1 MKTTPTARQLALA
14 ALVVLLSAL
23 LSGCVT
29 SKTHEALMR
38 DHEAKRG
45 ALTKCEGALEACEA
59 TVGTLERDKA
69 AALRDVAALK
79 ESNQDMARALAV
91 LREREAASERRM
103 GQFKDLLARF
113 KPLID
118 AGKLRV
124 KMVAGRMVVE
134 LPSDVLF
141 SSGTAKLGKDGRQAI
156 EEVTAVLVS
165 VPDKAYQVEGHTDDV
180 PIKKEEFPSNWELAA
195 ARALTVVHTMLDAG
209 MPPGRISAASYSEH
223 RPAGPNDTPEGR
235 QANRRIEIVVQPDLS
250 GLPGFEELNKLG
262 E

>member
-1 MKTTPTARQLALA
+1 MTTPTTRRLVLA
-14 ALVVLLSAL
+14 AMGAFMTAL

-29 SKTHEALMR
+29 SKTHEALLR
-38 DHEAKRG
+38 DHEQTKG
-45 ALTKCEGALEACEA
+45 ALSDCEGALAGCRG

-69 AALRDVAALK
+69 SALSDVAALK
-79 ESNQDMARALAV
+79 ESNQDMARALET
-91 LREREAASERRM
+91 LRAREAESKRRM
-103 GQFKDLLARF
+103 DQFKDLLARF

-141 SSGTAKLGKDGRQAI
+141 KSGTAHLGKDGKAAI

-180 PIKKEEFPSNWELAA
+180 PIKKDEFPSNWELAS
-195 ARALTVVHTMLDAG
+195 ARALTVVHTMLEAG

-223 RPAGPNDTPEGR
+223 RPAVPNESPEGR
-235 QANRRIEIVVQPDLS
+235 QANRRIEIVVQPDLT
-250 GLPGFEELNKLG
+250 GLPGFEELNRLG